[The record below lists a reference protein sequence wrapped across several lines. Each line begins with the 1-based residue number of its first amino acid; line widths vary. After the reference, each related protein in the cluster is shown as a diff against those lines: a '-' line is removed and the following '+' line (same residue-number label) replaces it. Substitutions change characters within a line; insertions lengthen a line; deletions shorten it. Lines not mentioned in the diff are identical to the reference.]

1 MRVTLNKRLAK
12 LEQAIPSKAQAEA
25 HQAAWQEV
33 FDEFGL
39 PPDTP
44 IPSHMP
50 IIREGIDH
58 DGSVVFR
65 VLRAG
70 GKSIPH
76 PGSTLGAGTQS

>member
-1 MRVTLNKRLAK
+1 MKITLNKRLGK

-25 HQAAWQEV
+25 HQAAWREV
-33 FDEFGL
+33 FEEFGV
-39 PPDTP
+39 PAETP
-44 IPSHMP
+44 IPNHMP
-50 IIREGIDH
+50 IIREGIDP

-76 PGSTLGAGTQS
+76 PGSTLDTGTQS

>member
-1 MRVTLNKRLAK
+1 MRVNLTKRLGK

-25 HQAAWQEV
+25 HQAAWREV
-33 FDEFGL
+33 FKEFGV
-39 PPDTP
+39 PAETP
-44 IPSHMP
+44 IPNHMP

-58 DGSVVFR
+58 DASVAFR

-76 PGSTLGAGTQS
+76 PGSTLGAGTRS

>member
-1 MRVTLNKRLAK
+1 MRVSFTKRLGK
-12 LEQAIPSKAQAEA
+12 LEQAIPSKAQQQE
-25 HQAAWQEV
+25 HQTAWREV
-33 FDEFGL
+33 FEEFGL

-44 IPSHMP
+44 IPNHMP

-58 DGSVVFR
+58 DGSVAFR

-76 PGSTLGAGTQS
+76 PRLNNLGTGT